1 MVKKLCG
8 VEYKKMQYVDG
19 DENINTK
26 KINLLDL
33 LDKFAYENNENNKS
47 NRERKNTPILINLE
61 KDTIRYEHSVDQ
73 MKKIMVNDFC
83 HLKGTYFR
91 NKQQVEKDLT
101 DVMDFLYNFNNN
113 IVRKD
118 YIMNDFSE
126 INDANISIRG
136 GPLACYISHLRA
148 MIYGYQNNRDYTI
161 IMEDDFIIMDTEI
174 IENYLNKVPDDW
186 EIIFFGSVIK
196 TDDLFQD
203 KIIKIEDK
211 YEFHS
216 AHFYIIRNAAFEKI
230 FKNVYPV
237 TEQIDVLISNA
248 RNQINIYN
256 ILYTA
261 YQKNYSTNTQNNLY
275 TIHTS
280 VHYASVRKYLEEIE
294 NNLNL
299 LLDTVCSSNESNN
312 KFVAKYIL
320 YDVVLR
326 YINNCDLELNE
337 ESTNNEN
344 NQNNQNN
351 ETTYYTEL
359 LINNN
364 CDTYNLLIVLL
375 SEVMSNVKKGC
386 DSNIISKNK
395 INYIFSLISSFNLHN
410 IYDEQYDEKYKILA
424 YGSSSNVYILEK
436 NNIIIKQ
443 FLKKSRWSYENK
455 NTYEIFDKEVKILK
469 DLDELIDFDVNEYII
484 KSKYKG
490 LPIIENFIL
499 PINWKEQIINIFNK
513 FNKLNINY
521 TEFNIFNIVLNN
533 KEINFIDHGLAKN
546 IENSVQNNDDNC
558 KNFISLLEKLNSKL
572 DNKFNYILYLTFIN
586 NVKSLYPKNIY

>member
-1 MVKKLCG
+1 MVKKMCG
-8 VEYKKMQYVDG
+8 VEYKKMQYVEG

-33 LDKFAYENNENNKS
+33 LDKFTYKNNENNK
-47 NRERKNTPILINLE
+47 KNAPILINLE
-61 KDTIRYEHSVDQ
+61 KDTIRYEHSINQ
-73 MKKIMVNDFC
+73 MKKILINDFC

-91 NKQQVEKDLT
+91 NKQQVEQDLT

-118 YIMNDFSE
+118 YAMNDFSE
-126 INDANISIRG
+126 INDANITIYG

-186 EIIFFGSVIK
+186 EIILFGSVIK
-196 TDDLFQD
+196 TDDLFQK
-203 KIIKIEDK
+203 KIIKMEDK

-216 AHFYIIRNAAFEKI
+216 THFYIIRNTAFEKI

-256 ILYTA
+256 ILCKTC
-261 YQKNYSTNTQNNLY
+261 QKNYSTNTQNNLH
-275 TIHTS
+275 TIYTS
-280 VHYASVRKYLEEIE
+280 VHYTSVREYLEEIE
-294 NNLNL
+294 NNLSL

-312 KFVAKYIL
+312 KFIAGYIV
-320 YDVVLR
+320 YDVILR
-326 YINNCDLELNE
+326 YIINCDLELNDV
-337 ESTNNEN
+337 STINNEN
-344 NQNNQNN
+344 N
-351 ETTYYTEL
+351 EMTVHTEL

-364 CDTYNLLIVLL
+364 RDTYDLLIELL
-375 SEVMSNVKKGC
+375 SEVMSNVKKGY

-395 INYIFSLISSFNLHN
+395 INYIFSLIASFNLHN
-410 IYDEQYDEKYKILA
+410 VYDEQYNEKYKIFA
-424 YGSSSNVYILEK
+424 YGSSSNVYILEN
-436 NNIIIKQ
+436 NNIIIKH

-455 NTYEIFDKEVKILK
+455 NTSHVFDKEVKILK
-469 DLDELIDFDVNEYII
+469 DLGELIDFDVNEYII

-490 LPIIENFIL
+490 MSIIKNFIL
-499 PINWKEQIINIFNK
+499 PINWKEQITNIFNK

-521 TEFNIFNIVLNN
+521 TEFNIFNILLNN
-533 KEINFIDHGLAKN
+533 NEINLIDYGLAN
-546 IENSVQNNDDNC
+546 SMENCMQNNDDNC
-558 KNFISLLEKLNSKL
+558 KNFITLLEKLNSKL

-586 NVKSLYPKNIY
+586 NIKSSYPENIY